1 MTVQDGCVG
10 LLSPPHCHADEGQ
23 HPPCNAQLSL
33 PFLSSLNDMPE
44 LLYTYYVYI
53 ITNKHRT
60 VLYIGVTN
68 DIKRRM
74 LEHKAGIGSAF
85 SKKYNLT
92 DLLYYEKHDNINVA
106 IASEKNLKNWHK
118 QWKINL
124 IKKVNPEIKDI
135 SENWFEH
142 DQIIAARGDAEPSSA

>member
-1 MTVQDGCVG
+1 
-10 LLSPPHCHADEGQ
+10 
-23 HPPCNAQLSL
+23 
-33 PFLSSLNDMPE
+33 MPE

-85 SKKYNLT
+85 SKKYNLI

-106 IASEKNLKNWHK
+106 IASEKNLKNWRK

-124 IKKVNPEIKDI
+124 IKKVNPEMKDI
-135 SENWFEH
+135 SEKWFEH
-142 DQIIAARGDAEPSSA
+142 DQIIAARGDAETSSA